1 MGTLLVRYRDTNAIR
16 WGELE
21 GNAPRQPNEVL
32 SVLPLA
38 SHASNYFRHNIGFLI
53 KRT

>member
-21 GNAPRQPNEVL
+21 RKCTPSNRNEVL

-38 SHASNYFRHNIGFLI
+38 SSCQHYFRHNIGS
-53 KRT
+53 